1 MRLQL
6 HLTPV
11 PGTLAAHPEA
21 GGLFGADWSVG
32 SAPLMQSSAGGSDLS
47 SLQKQMVELKQA
59 LGAIAQQCTQPGR
72 MQEPIIQEIP
82 QTACTLCYSN
92 KHMTDKCSF
101 FTAARGAAKKA
112 QADRV
117 AKERAERAA
126 KADASASD
134 DAAGH

>member
-82 QTACTLCYSN
+82 QTACMWRE
-92 KHMTDKCSF
+92 KVRPFDPPPP
-101 FTAARGAAKKA
+101 
-112 QADRV
+112 
-117 AKERAERAA
+117 
-126 KADASASD
+126 
-134 DAAGH
+134 